1 MKSIRALVRALLSR
15 ARFEREMREELRLHI
30 EHRADDLV
38 ASGWSRDEAL
48 RRARIEFGGLER
60 YKEDCRDASGFTLVR
75 PWHGA
80 VADFRLAAR
89 RLAATPLFTL
99 FAVLSLAIGLG
110 VTTAAYSLVAS
121 LFFASSGV
129 PDEDRVISVMTA
141 WDGRLVNGGLS
152 TVDVEELQASAKALA
167 GVTAYALIHPAVTTP
182 TGTDLLRTEAVDGAY
197 FQALGVQ
204 TAIGRPVDR
213 ADVAGARPVAVI
225 SHALWTRRFGADA
238 HLVGRTLRVGGQPFE
253 VIGVTPK
260 DFRGFGGPFRGT
272 HLWIPTTSVPS
283 DVASGFAW
291 NDRERPRFM
300 VVGRLAFDADVTGA
314 STELAVVGARLDAA
328 QPRRHKF
335 PGPQKRD
342 WHARPVSGERDVV
355 MRRFGIVMVALVALV
370 LVVACTNL
378 ANLVL
383 ARGTARQHELAVRRA
398 IGASRW
404 RLVREQC
411 TESVLIAILGAGV
424 AWLVFNALST
434 ALDVD
439 LPIAGQLLISFKPV
453 MSPAALVIALG
464 ALGLSLLVFGLEP
477 AFQLTRERALRDGLA
492 VSSGNVGVPKPKR
505 QRALVR
511 WQVAISTGFF
521 ILAALSV
528 KYTVAEARHD
538 SGVDLDR
545 LAVAT
550 MNFWRQQWDG
560 GRARLA
566 LQRVLEELEKDAS
579 VESAAVS
586 TGVPF
591 GSTGTAIYF
600 MSTPDKPIVPKGDF
614 RWGPGIAATPRIFQT
629 LGIRIVRGRAFDDR
643 DDASA
648 APVAVISERTAL
660 NLFGTTDAVGRPMIF
675 KPRTAAPER
684 PSVARRLALP
694 STAIPAQT
702 SDAAR
707 AVTIVGIASD
717 TDVIQLFGERGDI
730 VYLPLAQEHDAMPFA
745 IGLARTRDDPS
756 AGVRALRTAI
766 GRANPDLA
774 IESLGTGL
782 GTLGGPTVILRAATG
797 FALGLGG
804 LTLVLAMV
812 GLFGVQSHG
821 VAHRTREIGV
831 RMSFGATSAGIRA
844 LVLKDGY
851 RPVLQGILLGIFIGF
866 VGRGLARAFLWEKI
880 ELVDAWMLLAVPA
893 PMIFAAFFACYWPAR
908 RASRVDPNVA
918 LRHL

>member
-1 MKSIRALVRALLSR
+1 M
-15 ARFEREMREELRLHI
+15 
-30 EHRADDLV
+30 
-38 ASGWSRDEAL
+38 
-48 RRARIEFGGLER
+48 
-60 YKEDCRDASGFTLVR
+60 
-75 PWHGA
+75 WHGA
-80 VADFRLAAR
+80 AADLKLAAR

-99 FAVLSLAIGLG
+99 FAVFSLAIGLG
-110 VTTAAYSLVAS
+110 ATTAAYSLVAS
-121 LFFASSGV
+121 LFFTSSGV
-129 PDEDRVISVMTA
+129 PDQDRLVSVMTA

-152 TVDVEELQASAKALA
+152 TVDVEELQGSAKSLA
-167 GVTAYALIHPAVTTP
+167 AVTAYALIYPAVTTP
-182 TGTDLLRTEAVDGAY
+182 RGTDLLRTEAVDGAY
-197 FQALGVQ
+197 FDALRVQA
-204 TAIGRPVDR
+204 AIGRPVDR
-213 ADVAGARPVAVI
+213 ADVTGARAVAVI
-225 SHALWTRRFGADA
+225 SHALWTRRFAADPN
-238 HLVGRTLRVGGQPFE
+238 LVGQTLRVGGQWFE
-253 VIGVTPK
+253 VIGVAPK

-272 HLWIPTTSVPS
+272 HLWIPTTSVPR
-283 DVASGFAW
+283 DVATGFAW

-300 VVGRLAFDADVTGA
+300 VVGRLAPKVKSGVA
-314 STELAVVGARLDAA
+314 STELALVGSRLDAA
-328 QPRRHKF
+328 QPRSNTF

-342 WHARPVSGERDVV
+342 WHARPVSGEGDVI
-355 MRRFGIVMVALVALV
+355 MRRSGIVMVALVALV

-411 TESVLIAILGAGV
+411 TESVLIAILGAGA
-424 AWLVFNALST
+424 AWLIFNALST

-439 LPIAGQLLISFKPV
+439 LPIAGQLLITFRPV
-453 MSPAALVIALG
+453 LDPAALVIALG
-464 ALGLSLLVFGLEP
+464 ALGLSLVVFGLEP

-492 VSSGNVGVPKPKR
+492 VSSGNVGVPKAKR
-505 QRALVR
+505 QRSLVR

-560 GRARLA
+560 ERPRLA
-566 LQRVLEELEKDAS
+566 VRRVLEELEKDAA

-600 MSTPDKPIVPKGDF
+600 MATPEKPIVSEGTF
-614 RWGPGIAATPRIFQT
+614 RWGPGIAGTPRIFQT
-629 LGIRIVRGRAFDDR
+629 LGIRTLRGRTFDDR

-660 NLFGTTDAVGRPMIF
+660 NLFGTADAVGRPMII
-675 KPRTAAPER
+675 KPRAAAPEKR
-684 PSVARRLALP
+684 SVARRLALP
-694 STAIPAQT
+694 STATPAQT
-702 SDAAR
+702 SDATR
-707 AVTIVGIASD
+707 TVRIVGVVSD
-717 TDVIQLFGERGDI
+717 TDVLQLFGDQGDI
-730 VYLPLAQEHDAMPFA
+730 VYLPLAQEPAAMPFA
-745 IGLARTRDDPS
+745 IALARTHDDPS
-756 AGVRALRTAI
+756 AGVRALRNAI
-766 GRANPDLA
+766 SRANPDLA

-797 FALGLGG
+797 FALVLGG

-831 RMSFGATSAGIRA
+831 RMSFGATAVQIRG

-851 RPVLQGILLGIFIGF
+851 RPVVQGILLGIFIGL

-880 ELVDAWMLLAVPA
+880 ELVDAWMVFAVPI
-893 PMIFAAFFACYWPAR
+893 PMILAAFLACWWPAQ

>member
-1 MKSIRALVRALLSR
+1 
-15 ARFEREMREELRLHI
+15 
-30 EHRADDLV
+30 
-38 ASGWSRDEAL
+38 
-48 RRARIEFGGLER
+48 
-60 YKEDCRDASGFTLVR
+60 
-75 PWHGA
+75 
-80 VADFRLAAR
+80 
-89 RLAATPLFTL
+89 
-99 FAVLSLAIGLG
+99 
-110 VTTAAYSLVAS
+110 
-121 LFFASSGV
+121 
-129 PDEDRVISVMTA
+129 
-141 WDGRLVNGGLS
+141 
-152 TVDVEELQASAKALA
+152 
-167 GVTAYALIHPAVTTP
+167 
-182 TGTDLLRTEAVDGAY
+182 
-197 FQALGVQ
+197 
-204 TAIGRPVDR
+204 
-213 ADVAGARPVAVI
+213 
-225 SHALWTRRFGADA
+225 
-238 HLVGRTLRVGGQPFE
+238 
-253 VIGVTPK
+253 
-260 DFRGFGGPFRGT
+260 
-272 HLWIPTTSVPS
+272 
-283 DVASGFAW
+283 
-291 NDRERPRFM
+291 
-300 VVGRLAFDADVTGA
+300 
-314 STELAVVGARLDAA
+314 
-328 QPRRHKF
+328 
-335 PGPQKRD
+335 
-342 WHARPVSGERDVV
+342 VSGDRDVV
-355 MRRFGIVMVALVALV
+355 MRRFGIVMIALVALV

-383 ARGTARQHELAVRRA
+383 ARGTTRQHELAVRRA

-411 TESVLIAILGAGV
+411 TESLLIAILGAGA

-439 LPIAGQLLISFKPV
+439 LPIAGQLLISFTPV
-453 MSPAALVIALG
+453 LDPAALVIALG
-464 ALGLSLLVFGLEP
+464 ALGLSLVVFGLEP

-492 VSSGNVGVPKPKR
+492 VSSGNVGVPKAKR
-505 QRALVR
+505 QRSLVR

-528 KYTVAEARHD
+528 KYAVAEARHD

-560 GRARLA
+560 ERARTA
-566 LQRVLEELEKDAS
+566 LQRVLEEIEKDSA

-600 MSTPDKPIVPKGDF
+600 MSTPDKPIVSKGDF

-629 LGIRIVRGRAFDDR
+629 LGIRIVRGRGFDDR

-648 APVAVISERTAL
+648 APVAVISERTAID
-660 NLFGTTDAVGRPMIF
+660 LFGTTDAVGRPMII
-675 KPRTAAPER
+675 KPRAAAAEN

-694 STAIPAQT
+694 SRATPAQT
-702 SDAAR
+702 SDATR

-717 TDVIQLFGERGDI
+717 TDVVQLFGDPGDI
-730 VYLPLAQEHDAMPFA
+730 VYLPLAQEDDAMPFA
-745 IGLARTRDDPS
+745 IALARSHDDPS
-756 AGVRALRTAI
+756 AGVRALRSAI

-797 FALGLGG
+797 FALALGA

-831 RMSFGATSAGIRA
+831 RMSFGATAAHIRA
-844 LVLKDGY
+844 LVLREGY
-851 RPVLQGILLGIFIGF
+851 RPVLQGIALGIFIGF

-880 ELVDAWMLLAVPA
+880 ELVDAWMLLAVPV
-893 PMIFAAFFACYWPAR
+893 PMILAAFFACYWPAH